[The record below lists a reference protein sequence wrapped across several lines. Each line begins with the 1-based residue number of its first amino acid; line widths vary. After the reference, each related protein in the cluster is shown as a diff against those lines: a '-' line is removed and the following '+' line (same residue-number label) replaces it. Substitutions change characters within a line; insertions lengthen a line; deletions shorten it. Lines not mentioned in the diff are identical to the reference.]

1 MENTTTSVNVYELG
15 KLFTTIY
22 NSINKKQLAKAYPE
36 LRKLVP
42 SETSEV
48 FMSGGCCVDD
58 NIMTFTVYV
67 SNPKKEEEVGEIQFD
82 KLVLDWLMRNDTI
95 KVKHVDNAVRA
106 IVLNEQIAE
115 KYNIEFMP
123 VFYNE
128 NLKEYYFHFVIY
140 KRFRHEKRA

>member
-123 VFYNE
+123 VFYHE
-128 NLKEYYFHFVIY
+128 QLGDYVFHFVIY
-140 KRFRHEKRA
+140 KTFAHEKRA

>member
-1 MENTTTSVNVYELG
+1 MENTSASVNVYELG
-15 KLFTTIY
+15 KLFTIIY

-58 NIMTFTVYV
+58 NIMTFSVYI

-82 KLVLDWLMRNDTI
+82 KLIFDWLMRNDTI

-106 IVLNEQIAE
+106 IVLNDQIAE
-115 KYNIEFMP
+115 KYNIEFTP
-123 VFYNE
+123 VRYNDE
-128 NLKEYYFHFVIY
+128 LGDYVFHFVIY
-140 KRFRHEKRA
+140 KTFAHEKRA